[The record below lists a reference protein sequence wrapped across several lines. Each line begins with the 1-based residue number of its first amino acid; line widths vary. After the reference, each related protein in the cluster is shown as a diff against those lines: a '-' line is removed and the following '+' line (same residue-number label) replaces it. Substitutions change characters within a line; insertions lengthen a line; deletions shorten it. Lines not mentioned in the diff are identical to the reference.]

1 MKQASHRAR
10 RVIASRRGL
19 LLALGVLLGTCLLN
33 PVPGGAGEGAVVSA
47 DQAFSRAEAGEV
59 VLIDVRAPQEWR
71 QTGIPRGAR
80 QVTIHDPNG
89 LEGFLAAVTAE
100 VGGDL
105 ETPIALICARGNR
118 STLAQ
123 QVLSQAGFS
132 TVLNIREGML
142 GSASGPGWLARNLP
156 VDDCTDC

>member
-1 MKQASHRAR
+1 MTAR
-10 RVIASRRGL
+10 RR
-19 LLALGVLLGTCLLN
+19 
-33 PVPGGAGEGAVVSA
+33 PPG
-47 DQAFSRAEAGEV
+47 
-59 VLIDVRAPQEWR
+59 
-71 QTGIPRGAR
+71 
-80 QVTIHDPNG
+80 VTIHDPNG
-89 LEGFLAAVTAE
+89 LAGFLAAVTAE

-118 STLAQ
+118 SMLAQ
-123 QVLSQAGFS
+123 QVLSEAGFS